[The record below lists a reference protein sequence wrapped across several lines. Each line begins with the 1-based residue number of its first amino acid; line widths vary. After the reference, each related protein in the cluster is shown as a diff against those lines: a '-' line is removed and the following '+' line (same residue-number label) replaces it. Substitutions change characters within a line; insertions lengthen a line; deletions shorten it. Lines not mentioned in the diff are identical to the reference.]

1 MTKDTSLELQKE
13 IAPIVSHAKSLVIKD
28 EKTMLESVE
37 LLSQCNINLDRA
49 EAEKET
55 IITPA
60 KAIIKRETARWAPV
74 IDPLKEAVQIIRT
87 EQSRYQTEASRIAKI
102 EQDLV
107 IARIGQGK
115 GKLKVETALKKM
127 EDIKSP
133 EDKVTST
140 SGSVKFRDHPIL
152 KIKKLSD
159 IPFEY
164 FDLNESKVMNALK
177 AGIEVPGAEIEIVK
191 IPVNRR

>member
-1 MTKDTSLELQKE
+1 MKDTSIELQKE
-13 IAPIVSHAKSLVIKD
+13 IAPIVLKSRSLAIKD

-37 LLSQCNINLDRA
+37 LLSQCNVNLDRA

-60 KAIIKRETARWAPV
+60 KAIIKRENARWAPI
-74 IDPLKEAVQIIRT
+74 IDPLKESIAVLRQ
-87 EQSRYQTEASRIAKI
+87 EQSRYQTEQSRIAKI
-102 EQDLV
+102 EEDKIISR
-107 IARIGQGK
+107 IAPGK
-115 GKLKVETALKKM
+115 GNLSVETALKKM
-127 EDIKSP
+127 EDIKAP
-133 EDKVTST
+133 QEKVITS
-140 SGSVKFRDHPIL
+140 SGSVKFKDHQIL
-152 KIKKLSD
+152 KIISLTE

-177 AGIEVPGAEIEIVK
+177 AGLNVPGVELETVK